1 MTQEADCVLLLQSP
15 GALLEPRFIATAYA
29 AVLYKVPI
37 CCGFF
42 TTTSNESHE
51 HKFAYS
57 FTQANDVLQ
66 TLSSAL
72 DHDDLQDLQTLI
84 GPSLLVDEVGSQLQ
98 KVLPKIISKPI
109 GLPSPNGAG
118 ALTATRL
125 VTSSHHSLL
134 SRQQLQ
140 LQLLMRCTRFDAASL
155 PGRLNVGCVRAVL
168 QRCVIWNR
176 RCVARSPIATSEN

>member
-1 MTQEADCVLLLQSP
+1 MVGEDGGEPLDNMSSKMTQEADCVLLLQSP

-29 AVLYKVPI
+29 AILYKVPI

-125 VTSSHHSLL
+125 VTSSHYSLL
-134 SRQQLQ
+134 SRQQFS
-140 LQLLMRCTRFDAASL
+140 CS
-155 PGRLNVGCVRAVL
+155 C
-168 QRCVIWNR
+168 
-176 RCVARSPIATSEN
+176 